1 LSFSSAISRTQD
13 ARAAV
18 PNFSIADRSAWEAPP
33 VLAGKYFVAG
43 GLASLL
49 VVAALL
55 HATGLAVDAWSRTS
69 LIIYGATLV
78 TALLWWKCR
87 ARANP
92 AERIVQDFAESLIA
106 FSFVSLLGAIAS
118 YPVMAL
124 SHGFSDAV
132 LAEADHLMRFNW
144 VDWYEVTAAH
154 PLLQF
159 AGRFAYKCIFI
170 SPPLLLGYFASTGRK
185 AEARQFIAAFWLA
198 AAISLS
204 IAIFLPAQGP
214 LVYLWRGVVDY
225 VPATA
230 FYQADLIPMLRAH
243 HVHLIDPGALR
254 GLVSAPSFHTASA
267 VIFIA
272 TAWPH
277 RQIRV
282 PVLVVNLMM
291 LLATVVEGTHYLT
304 DMLSGGIVAIFSIAA
319 MGTLTHWLSQEKSS
333 STLAPAVAEPWP
345 AAAA

>member
-1 LSFSSAISRTQD
+1 LSFTSAIARTQD
-13 ARAAV
+13 ARAAI
-18 PNFSIADRSAWEAPP
+18 PIFSIDDRSAWQAPP
-33 VLAGKYFVAG
+33 ALAGKCFAIG
-43 GLASLL
+43 TLASLL

-78 TALLWWKCR
+78 TAMLWWKCR
-87 ARANP
+87 FRASR

-106 FSFVSLLGAIAS
+106 FSFVTLLGAIAS
-118 YPVMAL
+118 YPMIAL

-144 VDWYEVTAAH
+144 VDWYDVTAAH
-154 PLLQF
+154 PLLQI

-170 SPPLLLGYFASTGRK
+170 SPPVLLGYFAWTGRK

-198 AAISLS
+198 AVVSLS

-243 HVHLIDPGALR
+243 QVHVIDPGALR

-272 TAWPH
+272 TAWPF
-277 RQIRV
+277 RQIRW
-282 PVLVVNLMM
+282 PLLIVNLTM

-304 DMLSGGIVAIFSIAA
+304 DMLSGGVVAIFSIAA
-319 MGTLTHWLSQEKSS
+319 MATLTHWLGRERPSY
-333 STLAPAVAEPWP
+333 TLAPAVAEPWP
-345 AAAA
+345 AVVV